1 MALGKSTLS
10 RLIAG
15 LDMPTKGK
23 IVIDD
28 ICTSSKKDIFKLR
41 QTVNTV
47 FQNPENQILF
57 DNVYDELSFA
67 LHNLKYDD
75 ETIEKNIKSSLE
87 KVGMIDY
94 IHSSTQELSLGQKQ
108 KIAIA
113 SILSI
118 NPNIILF
125 DEPTTMLDPLSKT
138 NIHQIVSNLHKAEK
152 KTIIYVTNV
161 IDEILLS
168 DRIIVLDNGEI
179 KSDFN
184 KKDLFNNI
192 DLLINLGL
200 KIPSL
205 INLAL
210 EFRKKGI
217 FFELEEFTEDELI
230 NKISNIVN
238 NH

>member
-1 MALGKSTLS
+1 M
-10 RLIAG
+10 
-15 LDMPTKGK
+15 
-23 IVIDD
+23 
-28 ICTSSKKDIFKLR
+28 
-41 QTVNTV
+41 
-47 FQNPENQILF
+47 
-57 DNVYDELSFA
+57 
-67 LHNLKYDD
+67 
-75 ETIEKNIKSSLE
+75 IEKSISSALK
-87 KVGMIDY
+87 KVDMLDF

-113 SILSI
+113 SILAI

-138 NIHQIVSNLHKAEK
+138 NIHNIVSNLHKDES

-161 IDEILLS
+161 IDEILLA

-179 KSDFN
+179 KSDFK

-192 DLLINLGL
+192 DILINLGL
-200 KIPSL
+200 KVPSL

-217 FFELEEFTEDELI
+217 FFELEDFTEDELI
-230 NKISNIVN
+230 NKISGIINKN
-238 NH
+238 